1 MASSRDEQQIEF
13 RGICLSEP
21 FKNQEIEGRI
31 NLSLAD
37 SLRFTQKSKSDY
49 RESKSDYNT
58 RSSNQQN
65 YNYRDERGGSNYR
78 DERSNYG
85 SKSSRDRGRF
95 SEENSGDA
103 LQLLIVLF
111 SLIFFVNL
119 VASQLISSSS
129 SSSYERVPPSYPLNA
144 DY

>member
-21 FKNQEIEGRI
+21 FRNQEIEGRI

-37 SLRFTQKSKSDY
+37 SLRFTQKSKSGY
-49 RESKSDYNT
+49 RESKSDYNR
-58 RSSNQQN
+58 RSSQQN
-65 YNYRDERGGSNYR
+65 YNYRDDRRGSNYQEDR
-78 DERSNYG
+78 GYYG

-95 SEENSGDA
+95 SEENSGDGI
-103 LQLLIVLF
+103 QLLIVLF

-119 VASQLISSSS
+119 VAGQLISSSGS
-129 SSSYERVPPSYPLNA
+129 SFNEPAPSSYQFNA

>member
-37 SLRFTQKSKSDY
+37 SFRFAQKSKSGY
-49 RESKSDYNT
+49 RDSRSDSN
-58 RSSNQQN
+58 RGFSSQQN

-78 DERSNYG
+78 EERSYYG
-85 SKSSRDRGRF
+85 GKSSRDRGRF
-95 SEENSGDA
+95 SEENSGDG

-119 VASQLISSSS
+119 VAGQLISSSN
-129 SSSYERVPPSYPLNA
+129 SSSYETVPPNYQLNA

>member
-1 MASSRDEQQIEF
+1 MASSRDNQQIEF

-49 RESKSDYNT
+49 RESKSDYNR
-58 RSSNQQN
+58 RSSQQN
-65 YNYRDERGGSNYR
+65 SNYRDQRGGSNYR
-78 DERSNYG
+78 EERSSYG
-85 SKSSRDRGRF
+85 DKSSRDRGRF
-95 SEENSGDA
+95 SEENSGDT

-119 VASQLISSSS
+119 VAGQLMSSSS
-129 SSSYERVPPSYPLNA
+129 SSSYERVTPSYPLNA

>member
-31 NLSLAD
+31 NLSVAD

-49 RESKSDYNT
+49 RESKSDYN
-58 RSSNQQN
+58 RSSSSNKN
-65 YNYRDERGGSNYR
+65 YNYRDDRRGSNYQE
-78 DERSNYG
+78 ERGYYG
-85 SKSSRDRGRF
+85 GKSSRERGRF
-95 SEENSGDA
+95 SEENSGDG

-111 SLIFFVNL
+111 SLVFFVNL
-119 VASQLISSSS
+119 VAGQLMSSSS
-129 SSSYERVPPSYPLNA
+129 SSSYERVPSSYQINA

>member
-49 RESKSDYNT
+49 RESRSDYN
-58 RSSNQQN
+58 RGSSQQN

-78 DERSNYG
+78 DERSYYG
-85 SKSSRDRGRF
+85 GKSSRDRGRF
-95 SEENSGDA
+95 SEENSGDGI
-103 LQLLIVLF
+103 QVLIVLF
-111 SLIFFVNL
+111 SLVFFVNL
-119 VASQLISSSS
+119 VAGHLISSSS
-129 SSSYERVPPSYPLNA
+129 SSSYERVPSSYQLNA